1 MLESFYRDFWSALS
15 VYYFLIVSIP
25 CMSMFPSRFKTNKRN
40 RWVAIV
46 AGILL
51 ACATN
56 YLLEHFMN
64 LAHSWTG
71 LRGSYLEG
79 QILYLISTML
89 AVTLLY
95 KGNFYAMFTTV
106 ILAYC
111 VASHT
116 GFIYGP
122 AMLLLWNDTFTPG
135 MVILR
140 DILGYGS
147 FALYYLALSR
157 FSNVTSFYL
166 SRKDH
171 ILLVCMVLAYYVFT
185 CWCQAY
191 FFADTVAILLFN
203 CCTTLVT
210 VIITFLL
217 FRFTREHQRT
227 VEQHFLIQDL
237 KLSESILAQ
246 MEENASQIREI
257 KHELGNYAVY
267 ISQLLKRKD
276 YDTLSKYVQAIDPWN
291 TDVTEPIATGNGV
304 CNSIVNQKLS
314 YARSLGIA
322 AEATILLPEKMP
334 LDDLT
339 LCSLLGNMLSNAIE
353 ACKDHENAFLR
364 LKIYPAKDYL
374 VFRTDNSVSEDIL
387 EKNPHL
393 LSTKEDAENHG
404 IGMRVMRR
412 IADRHNGMLHYEMS
426 ESNCF
431 TVQVLVHLSEHH

>member
-1 MLESFYRDFWSALS
+1 MLGTFYNLLWKPLS
-15 VYYFLIVSIP
+15 SYYYLIVSIP
-25 CMSMFPSRFKTNKRN
+25 CMSMFPSRFQVSKRS
-40 RWVAIV
+40 RWLMIL

-51 ACATN
+51 GCATK
-56 YLLEHFMN
+56 YLLSAFVGVV
-64 LAHSWTG
+64 HSWAG
-71 LRGSYLEG
+71 MRYSYLEN
-79 QILYLISTML
+79 QMIYLVATML
-89 AVTLLY
+89 PVVLLY

-122 AMLLLWNDTFTPG
+122 AMLLLCNDTYTPA
-135 MVILR
+135 MVIVR

-147 FALYYLALSR
+147 FALYFLALRR

-171 ILLVCMVLAYYVFT
+171 ILLVCMVLVYYIFT
-185 CWCQAY
+185 CWCQAC
-191 FFADTVAILLFN
+191 FFADIVAMLLFN

-227 VEQHFLIQDL
+227 VEQQFLIQDL

-246 MEENASQIREI
+246 MEENASQIKEI

-291 TDVTEPIATGNGV
+291 TDVTEPIATGNSV

-322 AEATILLPEKMP
+322 AEAIVSLPEEMP
-334 LDDLT
+334 LDDLA

-353 ACKDHENAFLR
+353 ACKDQENAFLR

-412 IADRHNGMLHYEMS
+412 IADQHNGMLHYEMS
-426 ESNCF
+426 EPNCF
-431 TVQVLVHLSEHH
+431 TVQVLVHLGEHR